1 MRTKQATA
9 KIVNLGLV
17 QIALNKL
24 IERQDGLPGLGVF
37 YGPSGFGKT
46 TTTVVIANEVNAYYV
61 QMRSAWTRKALLEKI
76 LVEMGITPLST
87 AAAMLDQICAQLAA
101 SRRALIIDEFDYAA
115 EKGNMVEL
123 IRDIYEGSQVPIL
136 LVGEERLPNKL
147 KKFERFHGRVLAW
160 VAAQPVSLDDAKK
173 LATIYAAGVKIEDEV
188 LSELVR
194 MAHGSVRRVCVN
206 LTNILDHANTV
217 GTERINAHDL
227 KDISLFTGEAPARS
241 LGRVA

>member
-61 QMRSAWTRKALLEKI
+61 QMRSAWTRKALLDKI
-76 LVEMGITPLST
+76 LMEMGITPMAT
-87 AAAMLDQICAQLAA
+87 VAAMLDQICAQLAA

-115 EKGNMVEL
+115 EKAGMVEL

-160 VAAQPVSLDDAKK
+160 VAAQPVSMDDAKK
-173 LATIYAAGVKIEDEV
+173 LATIYASGIDITDEV

-217 GTERINAHDL
+217 GLSGIYAGDL
-227 KDISLFTGEAPARS
+227 KEISLFTGEAPARS
-241 LGRVA
+241 LGRV

>member
-61 QMRSAWTRKALLEKI
+61 QMRSAWTRKALLDKI
-76 LVEMGITPLST
+76 LMEMGITPMPT
-87 AAAMLDQICAQLAA
+87 VAQMLDQICAQLAA

-115 EKGNMVEL
+115 EKANMVEL

-160 VAAQPVSLDDAKK
+160 VAAQPVSIDDAKK
-173 LATIYAAGVKIEDEV
+173 LATIYAGGVNIEDEV

-227 KDISLFTGEAPARS
+227 KEISLFTGEAPARS
-241 LGRVA
+241 LGRV